1 MIMGF
6 IFFFPLCILCKIVV
20 FVIRTRKGMF
30 YLYDVIDARVG
41 AGVDSV
47 NHLLSITLNHNYRTE
62 FEVQYV
68 FTKNEGLKISE
79 AIRKGLHLTLLVSDS
94 ICVFL
99 RWRGKATFFFIS
111 SQPFVFQ

>member
-1 MIMGF
+1 MTSLM
-6 IFFFPLCILCKIVV
+6 PV
-20 FVIRTRKGMF
+20 R
-30 YLYDVIDARVG
+30 
-41 AGVDSV
+41 AGVDST
-47 NHLLSITLNHNYRTE
+47 LLQSESLTLNHMYRTE

-68 FTKNEGLKISE
+68 FTKNEVLKDTE

-99 RWRGKATFFFIS
+99 RWRGKAAFFFIS